1 MNDSHRKK
9 TVVVTGDI
17 TIDWNIARVRLAATP
32 SYVWSTDN
40 LAHAFCQRGGAALLA
55 DLMEAI
61 ANVLNKSERTSFE
74 VRKMFAFDSQVKPSD
89 ESLNHSYALWM
100 PYRVDRERAGNSGM
114 VWRVSELLGIRK
126 ARVNIG
132 MNNLADDTDE
142 PALIVLDD
150 ANLGFRD
157 HPECWPKG
165 LSSQTAR
172 PWVLLKMS
180 QTLATGKLWEH
191 LQKTH
196 PERVVVLVTANDLR
210 HHTGVQ
216 ISRQVSWERTAQDLV
231 WELMYNPKINEL
243 AMFAHT
249 IISFDT
255 SGALLLSREKG
266 NKLKTTLFFEP
277 TSIEGEWGS
286 TYPGYMVGNTSCL
299 AIGIA
304 RELVGSTLKP
314 DLHRGI
320 QAGIS
325 AMRLLH
331 TEGYGDADADLEN
344 HPVAFPI
351 ADVAAKIV
359 EGESC
364 LATVPVENPAEELS
378 VRADSSLPEETTRLW
393 TILETQNLGS
403 LENTARQIVRDGLE
417 QALSRVPIG
426 RYGDMVTVDRREIES
441 LNCIGGLLREYCQ
454 QSQRTPLSIAVFGP
468 PGAGKSFAIKQV
480 ANSVKPDEMVT
491 LTFNLSQLAGPEH
504 LIDSFHQV
512 RDKVLSGKVPLV
524 FWDEFDTTL
533 DGRLLG
539 WLRYFLAPM
548 QDGEFREGQIVHP
561 IGKSV
566 FVFAGGTSRSMEEFT
581 AKLSDEE
588 YRGSKLPDFISR
600 LRGFLNIFGPNCQGN
615 NSTDD
620 PYYIIR
626 RAILL
631 RSILERNAPQLV
643 HEVGG
648 NKTIDI
654 DEGVLRAFL
663 LTKEYKHGARSLEG
677 IVLTSQL
684 MGKNSFER
692 SSLPTEAQLNLYVN
706 GREFYSL
713 VHILEPDDELLE
725 KLAEIAHEV
734 FCNHLQGKGY
744 RYGPETLENDKIHSS
759 LRPYSELSENE
770 KEQNRNN
777 VRDIPNKLLSI
788 GYAMIPARSKEKPSA
803 LGEEE
808 VERLVRMEHERWMQE
823 KLDTGW
829 KYAKETAK
837 PKKRHKLL
845 VPWEDLPPEEKEK
858 DYVLVKGI
866 PQILAKA
873 GYTIVRLG

>member
-1 MNDSHRKK
+1 MNNSHKKK
-9 TVVVTGDI
+9 TVIVSGDV
-17 TIDWNIARVRLAATP
+17 TIDWNIARIQRTAAP
-32 SYVWSTDN
+32 SYVWSMDN

-61 ANVLNKSERTSFE
+61 SNALSRLNRTSFE
-74 VRKMFAFDSQVKPSD
+74 VRKLAVFDSQVKPGD
-89 ESLNHSYALWM
+89 DSLNHSYALWM
-100 PYRVDRERAGNSGM
+100 PCRVDSDGAADSGM
-114 VWRVSELLGIRK
+114 VWRVSEFLGVRK

-132 MNNLADDTDE
+132 MNNLADDPDD
-142 PALIVLDD
+142 PALIILDD

-165 LSSQTAR
+165 LSSQTAK

-180 QTLATGKLWEH
+180 QALATGKLWSH

-196 PERVVVLVTANDLR
+196 PERVVALVTANDLR
-210 HHTGVQ
+210 HHVGVQ

-231 WELMYNPKINEL
+231 WELMYNPKIKEL
-243 AMFAHT
+243 AMFAHA

-266 NKLKTTLFFEP
+266 NRLKTTLFFEP
-277 TSIEGEWGS
+277 SSIEGEWGS
-286 TYPGYMVGNTSCL
+286 SYPGYMIGNTSCL
-299 AIGIA
+299 ATAIA
-304 RELVGSTLKP
+304 QELVGNALKP
-314 DLHRGI
+314 DLHHGI

-331 TEGYGDADADLEN
+331 IKGYGDADADLEC
-344 HPVAFPI
+344 HPVAFPT

-359 EGESC
+359 EGGSC
-364 LATVPVENPAEELS
+364 LATVPVDNPAEILS
-378 VRADSSLPEETTRLW
+378 VRADSSLPEGTMRLW

-417 QALSRVPIG
+417 QALPRVPIG
-426 RYGDMVTVDRREIES
+426 RYGDLITVDRREIES

-468 PGAGKSFAIKQV
+468 PGSGKSFAIKQV

-512 RDKVLSGKVPLV
+512 RDKVLSGKIPLV

-533 DGRLLG
+533 DGKLLG
-539 WLRYFLAPM
+539 WLRHFLAPM
-548 QDGEFREGQIVHP
+548 QDGEFREGQITHP
-561 IGKSV
+561 IGKSI
-566 FVFAGGTSRSMEEFT
+566 FVFAGGTSHSMEEFV
-581 AKLSDEE
+581 ARLGDEE
-588 YRGSKLPDFISR
+588 YRGGKLPDFISR
-600 LRGFLNIFGPNCQGN
+600 LRGFLNILGPNSHGD

-631 RSILERNAPQLV
+631 RSVLERNEPQLV
-643 HEVGG
+643 REIGG
-648 NKTIDI
+648 KRTIDI

-692 SSLPTEAQLNLYVN
+692 SSLPTEAQLNLHVN

-713 VHILEPDDELLE
+713 VHVMEPDGDLLE
-725 KLAEIAHEV
+725 KLAEAAHEV
-734 FCNHLQGKGY
+734 FCGHLRKEGY
-744 RYGPETLENDKIHSS
+744 RYGPETREKEKIHSS

-777 VRDIPNKLLSI
+777 VRDIPKKLLSI
-788 GYAMIPARSKEKPSA
+788 GYAMIPARGKEKPSA

-808 VERLVRMEHERWMQE
+808 VERLVRMEHERWMRE

-829 KYAKETAK
+829 KYAKETVK
-837 PKKRHKLL
+837 SKKRHKLL
-845 VPWEDLPPEEKEK
+845 VPWDDLPQEEKEK

>member
-1 MNDSHRKK
+1 VAKIQRKK
-9 TVVVTGDI
+9 TVIIAGDV
-17 TIDWNIARVRLAATP
+17 TIDWNIARVQRTATP
-32 SYVWSTDN
+32 SYIWSMDN

-61 ANVLNKSERTSFE
+61 TGIPNKSERTSFE
-74 VRKMFAFDSQVKPSD
+74 VRKLSDFNSQVRPD
-89 ESLNHSYALWM
+89 DGRFNHSYAMWM
-100 PYRVDRERAGNSGM
+100 PFRMGGHGTVRSRM
-114 VWRVSELLGIRK
+114 VWRVSEFLGIRK
-126 ARVNIG
+126 ARKNVSTH
-132 MNNLADDTDE
+132 NLADDLDE
-142 PALIVLDD
+142 PALVILDD

-180 QTLATGKLWEH
+180 QTLATGNLWEH

-210 HHTGVQ
+210 HHAGVQ

-249 IISFDT
+249 IVSFDT
-255 SGALLLSREKG
+255 SGALLLSREKDD
-266 NKLKTTLFFEP
+266 KLKTTLFFEP
-277 TSIEGEWGS
+277 SSTEGEWGS
-286 TYPGYMVGNTSCL
+286 SYPGYMVGNTSCL
-299 AIGIA
+299 ATGIA
-304 RELVGSTLKP
+304 LELVASALKP
-314 DLHRGI
+314 DLPHGI

-331 TEGYGDADADLEN
+331 TEGYGDAGADLER
-344 HPVAFPI
+344 HPIAFPI
-351 ADVAAKIV
+351 ADIAARIV

-364 LATVPVENPAEELS
+364 LATVPVENPAEAIS
-378 VRADSSLPEETTRLW
+378 VRTDNSMPEAATRLW
-393 TILETQNLGS
+393 TILETQKLGS
-403 LENTARQIVRDGLE
+403 LENTARRIVREGPE
-417 QALSRVPIG
+417 QALYGVPIG
-426 RYGDMVTVDRREIES
+426 RYGNLITVDRREIES

-454 QSQRTPLSIAVFGP
+454 QSQSTPLSIGVFGP

-480 ANSVKPDEMVT
+480 AYSIKPGEMET
-491 LTFNLSQLAGPEH
+491 LTFNLSQLAGPEQ
-504 LIDSFHQV
+504 LIDAFHQV
-512 RDKVLSGKVPLV
+512 RDKALAGKIPLV

-533 DGRLLG
+533 NGQLMG

-548 QDGEFREGQIVHP
+548 QDGEFREGQILHP
-561 IGKSV
+561 IGKSI

-581 AKLSDEE
+581 TKLSDEE
-588 YRGSKLPDFISR
+588 YRNIKLPDFVSR
-600 LRGFLNIFGPNCQGN
+600 LRGFLNIFGPNCQVN

-631 RSILERNAPQLV
+631 RSVLERNAPQVL
-643 HEVGG
+643 HEDGEKRTV
-648 NKTIDI
+648 NI

-677 IVLTSQL
+677 IVLASQL
-684 MGKNSFER
+684 IGKNSFER
-692 SSLPTEAQLNLYVN
+692 SSLPTETQLNLHVD

-713 VHILEPDDELLE
+713 VHVMEPDDDLLE
-725 KLAEIAHEV
+725 KLAEAAHEV
-734 FCNHLQGKGY
+734 FCGHLRAEGY
-744 RYGPETLENDKIHSS
+744 RYGPQTLENDKIHSS

-788 GYAMIPARSKEKPSA
+788 GYAMIPARGKEKPSV
-803 LGEEE
+803 LGEKE
-808 VERLVRMEHERWMQE
+808 VERLVRMEHTRWMQE
-823 KLDTGW
+823 KLDTRW
-829 KYAKETAK
+829 KYAKETVK
-837 PKKRHKLL
+837 SKKRHKLL
-845 VPWEDLPPEEKEK
+845 VPWEDLPQDEKEK
-858 DYVLVKGI
+858 DYILVKGI
-866 PQILAKA
+866 PEILAKA
-873 GYTIVRLG
+873 GYTIVRLV

>member
-9 TVVVTGDI
+9 TVIVTGDV
-17 TIDWNIARVRLAATP
+17 TIDWNIARVQRTATP
-32 SYVWSTDN
+32 SYVWSMDN

-61 ANVLNKSERTSFE
+61 ANILNKSERTSFE
-74 VRKMFAFDSQVKPSD
+74 VRKMFVFNSQVEPGD

-100 PYRVDRERAGNSGM
+100 PYRVDRERAANSRM
-114 VWRVSELLGIRK
+114 VWRVSEFLGIRK

-132 MNNLADDTDE
+132 MNNLADDADE
-142 PALIVLDD
+142 PALIILDD

-165 LSSQTAR
+165 LTSQTAK
-172 PWVLLKMS
+172 PWILLKMS
-180 QTLATGKLWEH
+180 QTLATGKLWDH
-191 LQKTH
+191 LQKAH
-196 PERVVVLVTANDLR
+196 PERVVALATANDLR
-210 HHTGVQ
+210 HHVGVQ

-243 AMFAHT
+243 AMFAHA

-255 SGALLLSREKG
+255 SGALLISREKG
-266 NKLKTTLFFEP
+266 NRLKTTLFFEP
-277 TSIEGEWGS
+277 SSIEGEWGS
-286 TYPGYMVGNTSCL
+286 SYPGYMIGNTSCL
-299 AIGIA
+299 ATAIA
-304 RELVGSTLKP
+304 QELVSNALKP
-314 DLHRGI
+314 DLHHGI

-331 TEGYGDADADLEN
+331 TKGYGDADADLEY
-344 HPVAFPI
+344 HPVAFPT
-351 ADVAAKIV
+351 ADITAKIV
-359 EGESC
+359 EGGSC
-364 LATVPVENPAEELS
+364 LATVPVEDPAAALS
-378 VRADSSLPEETTRLW
+378 VRADSSLPEGAARLW

-417 QALSRVPIG
+417 QSLYGVPIG
-426 RYGDMVTVDRREIES
+426 RYGDLITVDRREIES

-454 QSQRTPLSIAVFGP
+454 QSQNTPLSIAVFGP

-480 ANSVKPDEMVT
+480 AYSLKPDEMET
-491 LTFNLSQLAGPEH
+491 LTFNLSQLVGPEQ
-504 LIDSFHQV
+504 LIDAFHQV
-512 RDKVLSGKVPLV
+512 RDKALSGKTPLV

-533 DGRLLG
+533 DGKLLG

-561 IGKSV
+561 IGKSI
-566 FVFAGGTSRSMEEFT
+566 FVFAGGTNHSMEEF
-581 AKLSDEE
+581 AARLSNEE
-588 YRGSKLPDFISR
+588 YRDSKLPDFVSR
-600 LRGFLNIFGPNCQGN
+600 LRGFLNILGPNCHGDDA
-615 NSTDD
+615 TDD

-631 RSILERNAPQLV
+631 RSILERNAPQLL
-643 HEVGG
+643 HEIRD
-648 NKTIDI
+648 KRTIDI

-663 LTKEYKHGARSLEG
+663 LTKEYKHGARSIEG
-677 IVLTSQL
+677 IVLTSRL

-692 SSLPTEAQLNLYVN
+692 SSLPTEAQLNLHVN

-713 VHILEPDDELLE
+713 VHVMEPDDDLLE
-725 KLAEIAHEV
+725 KLAEAAHEV
-734 FCNHLQGKGY
+734 FCGHLREEGY
-744 RYGPETLENDKIHSS
+744 KYGPETRESDKIHSS

-788 GYAMIPARSKEKPSA
+788 GYAMIPVRGKEKPSA

-808 VERLVRMEHERWMQE
+808 VERLVRIEHKRWMQE

-829 KYAKETAK
+829 KFAKETAK
-837 PKKRHKLL
+837 SKKRHRLL